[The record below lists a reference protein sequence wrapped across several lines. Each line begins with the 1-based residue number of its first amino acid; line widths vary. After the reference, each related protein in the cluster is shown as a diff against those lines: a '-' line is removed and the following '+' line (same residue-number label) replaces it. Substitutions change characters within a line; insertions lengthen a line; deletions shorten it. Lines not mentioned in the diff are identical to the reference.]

1 MQQSTKKN
9 YKSKIIKITAATAI
23 TLSSLASLPYN
34 LMTTEAMMASAAEL
48 TKSVDVATFAQFK
61 TALEDAT
68 VTDIQLKN
76 SLTLT
81 ASITTTKGA
90 IKNIHGNG
98 NLIDLKGYKVL
109 LADGASG
116 LVENATI
123 TSASGNNYSLFYSE
137 NTSTK
142 LVYRDINQSGG
153 YLPRMAG
160 ELRLEGNIT
169 HSTTGGNNSFE
180 GRNLTIASGA
190 NVQFTNPT
198 SGAYSSIDMNATYG
212 PSTLLIEKGGYLN
225 IDTAATTWSGIW
237 LYQGSNMIVDGT
249 LDLKTKL
256 HGINV
261 QKGAESATIT
271 VSGEMNIDSQDK
283 AILGDI
289 SKLEFLEGSKS
300 KISSASTTWPLTIGT
315 MILRDNS
322 DVEIEATSTA
332 GSHSAVTLSQ
342 KQNTQGFTAE
352 PKANFSITTNNGKT
366 AIDGYSTSQAVK
378 IQSATGITTWT
389 ASDLKL
395 NAPGTPYNGPFT
407 ASYQVLSQ
415 VKSNLTSNNADFQNN
430 FDTKTASKI
439 ASGSYSVL
447 TKDVETLDQAKKA
460 VNDLFKGSNPI
471 NDITDTLT
479 QAEIDNAKTLVNKVT
494 DQTQKD
500 ALNKD
505 IVKAQQ
511 QLDQKNAAIQAEKDK
526 QDAATKAVKE
536 LFTNDDPATDTIKDA
551 TNQTAI
557 DNAQK
562 AIDLLAAGPI
572 KTEMQKD
579 LNRAQELLNQKNAEE
594 AEKAKQDAANKA
606 VKELFTN
613 DDPATDAIKT
623 TTDQTAINN
632 AQNAIDSVTDEPT
645 KAAMQK
651 DLDRAQELLDQKNAA
666 QTEKEKQDAATKVVK
681 ELFTNDD
688 PATDAIKDITKQTT
702 IDNAQKAI
710 NLLAEG
716 PLKVSLQ
723 KDLDRAQELLDARQ
737 AAADAELKQQG
748 AAKYAVNQL
757 FQNNSPATDIIK
769 DTTTQARIDDAQE
782 QIDLVTNTDVK
793 KALQKDLDRA
803 QELLNAKQ
811 AAEKAVNELFTN
823 NSPAGDTIKDTT
835 NQAAIDKAQEL
846 IQGLPDGDSKTA
858 LQKDLDRAQ
867 ELLDQKTATQA
878 EQAKKDAADK
888 AVKELFINDTPAS
901 DAIKDTTKQQAI
913 DNAQKAIDLLVDGPA
928 KTAMQKDLDRAQEL
942 LDARQAA
949 ADAELKQQG
958 AATYAVEQLFQD
970 NSPITDVIKDTTT
983 QAKIDD
989 AQKQID
995 LVKTEDVKKEL
1006 QKDLDR
1012 AQELLDMKKAVNEL
1026 FTNDDPTSGK
1036 IKDTV
1041 DQAAIDKVQDLINI
1055 LPDGDMKTALQS
1067 DLDRAQELLDQKTA
1081 TQAEK
1086 EKQDAATKAVKE
1098 LFTSNDPTTNAIK
1111 DPTNQAAIDKAQD
1124 AINTLADGTVKTALQ
1139 KDLDKAQE
1147 LLDQRN
1153 AAQTEQQ
1160 KQDAANQAVKELF
1173 TNNDPASDT
1182 IKDTTKQQSIDN
1194 AQKTIDILAEG
1205 PTKVA
1210 LQKEL
1215 DRAQEL
1221 LDARQAAEEAELRQ
1235 QGAAK
1240 YAVNQLFQ
1248 NNTPASDAIKDTTTQ
1263 AKIDDAQAEIN
1274 AVKDATIKAALQ
1286 KDLDRAQELLNA
1298 KQAGDKAIQD
1308 AAEKAVKELFSN
1320 DNPASNAIKDTTNQ
1334 AAIDSARAAVQKVT
1348 DPAKKA
1354 ALTADL
1360 DKAQNLLDAKKAAQD
1375 AADKAV
1381 NELFNNNN
1389 PANTIKDATNQKA
1402 IDDAKTAIEKVTDAD
1417 KKAALQKD
1425 LDKAQQQLNDRN
1437 TIILA
1442 IPQLNPMT
1450 EADTVFSGKL
1460 DVSQYNPGTIRIY
1473 INNAP
1478 ATVVAV
1484 DANGNFSYNI
1494 GNRKAGDVIGVDYKD
1509 RTGQYNANTKT
1520 SITVTPIT
1528 SNVTINKMTEND
1540 DTVTGKVAP
1549 NAKVR
1554 YVVNGQAVNVGYADA
1569 NGNYSMYIGKQKVG
1583 TVVGVEV
1590 FDPATNKYKAAVTTT
1605 VLAVNVTIQPM
1616 TNAND
1621 TVTGTAPANAKLRF
1635 LINGV
1640 AVNVGTADAS
1650 GNYSKYV
1657 GTQLVGTM
1665 VAVEMLNPETG
1676 KYELAKTITVTG
1688 APKSTEYTVNE
1699 LTTDGDTLT
1708 GKAPAG
1714 AKLRFSIN
1722 GNLVSVITADASG
1735 NYSKFIGKQ
1744 KAGAVVSVELLN
1756 ENTNQYTAPK
1766 SVTVTT
1772 GTGNATLAPVINT
1785 ITEGQGVVT
1794 GTVPTSIVQV
1804 RVWVND
1810 VAQTMVSATNG
1821 NFTWTKANLKAGDT
1835 VKVDYKDATGTWISA
1850 EKVVT
1855 K

>member
-1 MQQSTKKN
+1 MPQLSKKN

-61 TALEDAT
+61 TALEDST

-160 ELRLEGNIT
+160 ELRLEGDIT

-198 SGAYSSIDMNATYG
+198 AGAYSSIDMNATYG

-300 KISSASTTWPLTIGT
+300 KISSASTTWPVTIGT

-389 ASDLKL
+389 ASELKL

-415 VKSNLTSNNADFQNN
+415 VKSGLTSNNADFQSN

-447 TKDVETLDQAKKA
+447 TKDVETLNQAKKA

-505 IVKAQQ
+505 IAKAQQ
-511 QLDQKNAAIQAEKDK
+511 QLDQKNAAEQAEKDK

-536 LFTNDDPATDTIKDA
+536 LFTNDTPATDTIKDA

-562 AIDLLAAGPI
+562 AIDILAAGPI

-579 LNRAQELLNQKNAEE
+579 LNRAQELLNQKNAAE

-613 DDPATDAIKT
+613 NDPATDTIKT

-645 KAAMQK
+645 KATMQK

-681 ELFTNDD
+681 ELFINDD
-688 PATDAIKDITKQTT
+688 PATDAIKDATKQTT
-702 IDNAQKAI
+702 IDNAQKGI
-710 NLLAEG
+710 NLLADS

-737 AAADAELKQQG
+737 AAAEAELKQQG

-769 DTTTQARIDDAQE
+769 DTTTQVRIDDAQE
-782 QIDLVTNTDVK
+782 QIDLVTNADVK
-793 KALQKDLDRA
+793 KVLQKDLDRA

-811 AAEKAVNELFTN
+811 AAEKAVSELFMN
-823 NSPAGDTIKDTT
+823 NSPAGDAIKDITDQVT
-835 NQAAIDKAQEL
+835 IDKAQEL

-867 ELLDQKTATQA
+867 ELLNQKTAAQA

-901 DAIKDTTKQQAI
+901 DAIKDTTKQQTI
-913 DNAQKAIDLLVDGPA
+913 DNAQKAIDLLADGPA
-928 KTAMQKDLDRAQEL
+928 KIAMQKDLDRAQEL

-1026 FTNDDPTSGK
+1026 FTNNDPTSDK

-1041 DQAAIDKVQDLINI
+1041 NQVAIDEVQDLINI

-1067 DLDRAQELLDQKTA
+1067 DLDRAQELLDQKTV

-1086 EKQDAATKAVKE
+1086 EKQDAAKKAV
-1098 LFTSNDPTTNAIK
+1098 D
-1111 DPTNQAAIDKAQD
+1111 
-1124 AINTLADGTVKTALQ
+1124 
-1139 KDLDKAQE
+1139 
-1147 LLDQRN
+1147 
-1153 AAQTEQQ
+1153 
-1160 KQDAANQAVKELF
+1160 
-1173 TNNDPASDT
+1173 
-1182 IKDTTKQQSIDN
+1182 
-1194 AQKTIDILAEG
+1194 
-1205 PTKVA
+1205 
-1210 LQKEL
+1210 
-1215 DRAQEL
+1215 
-1221 LDARQAAEEAELRQ
+1221 
-1235 QGAAK
+1235 
-1240 YAVNQLFQ
+1240 
-1248 NNTPASDAIKDTTTQ
+1248 
-1263 AKIDDAQAEIN
+1263 
-1274 AVKDATIKAALQ
+1274 
-1286 KDLDRAQELLNA
+1286 
-1298 KQAGDKAIQD
+1298 
-1308 AAEKAVKELFSN
+1308 
-1320 DNPASNAIKDTTNQ
+1320 
-1334 AAIDSARAAVQKVT
+1334 
-1348 DPAKKA
+1348 
-1354 ALTADL
+1354 
-1360 DKAQNLLDAKKAAQD
+1360 
-1375 AADKAV
+1375 
-1381 NELFNNNN
+1381 ELFNNNT
-1389 PANTIKDATNQKA
+1389 PTSDAIKPTTDQKA
-1402 IDDAKTAIEKVTDAD
+1402 IDDAQKLVDAITDPATKAD
-1417 KKAALQKD
+1417 RQKD
-1425 LDKAQQQLNDRN
+1425 LDKAQQLLNDRN
-1437 TIILA
+1437 TVLEK
-1442 IPQLNPMT
+1442 PQLNPMT

-1460 DVSQYNPGTIRIY
+1460 DVLKYNPGTIRIY
-1473 INNAP
+1473 INNTP

-1494 GNRKAGDVIGVDYKD
+1494 GNRKSGDVISVDYKD
-1509 RTGQYNANTKT
+1509 RTGQFNAATKT
-1520 SITVTPIT
+1520 SITVTPAA
-1528 SNVTINKMTEND
+1528 SNVTINPMTEND
-1540 DTVTGKVAP
+1540 DTITGKTTP

-1583 TVVGVEV
+1583 TVVGVEL
-1590 FDPATNKYKAAVTTT
+1590 FDPSTNQYKAAVTTT
-1605 VLAVNVTIQPM
+1605 VKAVNVTIQPM
-1616 TNAND
+1616 TNATD
-1621 TVTGTAPANAKLRF
+1621 TVSGTAPANAKLRF

-1657 GTQLVGTM
+1657 GTQLVGTT

-1676 KYELAKTITVTG
+1676 KYELAKSTTVTG
-1688 APKSTEYTVNE
+1688 APKSTDYTVTP
-1699 LTTDGDTLT
+1699 LTTDDDTLT
-1708 GKAPAG
+1708 GIAPAN

-1722 GNLVSVITADASG
+1722 GSLVSVITADASG

-1766 SVTVTT
+1766 AVTVTT
-1772 GTGNATLAPVINT
+1772 GTGNATLVPVINT

-1794 GTVPTSIVQV
+1794 GTVPTSVVQV
-1804 RVWVND
+1804 RVWVNG

-1821 NFTWTKANLKAGDT
+1821 SFTWTKSNLKAGDK
-1835 VKVDYKDATGTWISA
+1835 VKVDYKDATGAWISA
-1850 EKVVT
+1850 EKDVT